1 MVASKKK
8 KNPGK
13 TLRDTINHLTTGQ
26 ITVRVWLTFWIR
38 TFRQIPSSHLT
49 KGQITGS
56 EVK

>member
-1 MVASKKK
+1 M

-13 TLRDTINHLTTGQ
+13 TLRDTINHLRTGQ

-49 KGQITGS
+49 KAQITGS